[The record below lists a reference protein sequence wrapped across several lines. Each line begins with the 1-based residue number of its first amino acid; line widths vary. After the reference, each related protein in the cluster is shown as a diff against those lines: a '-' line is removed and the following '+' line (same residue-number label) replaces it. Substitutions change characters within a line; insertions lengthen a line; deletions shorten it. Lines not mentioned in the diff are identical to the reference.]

1 MKKII
6 ADPNIPLLEKF
17 EGIGNIV
24 RVPGREWTNDLV
36 DDADILLTRSVT
48 KVDAKLLNNSRVKFI
63 GTATSGFDH
72 VDTEYLEQQG
82 VHFSYCPGS
91 NANSV
96 AEYVLSA
103 LFAVASPDQSLQAM
117 SVGIIGCGY
126 VGSRV
131 AELLQ
136 VVGITTILN
145 DPPLKVETG
154 SDQYRSLE
162 EALSAD
168 IVTLHTPLT
177 SEGKYPT
184 QGLIADQQLQQMKPD
199 VIFINAAR
207 GGVVDETALLKRIEK
222 LPQMKTVIDCWENE
236 PAVNHHLLS
245 NVTLGT
251 PHIAGYSYDGKV
263 KATKM
268 LYESLCDFLGCES
281 GWRDSEGVMK
291 QFDQDES
298 NDDLSF
304 LHQLVFSCYDIRI
317 DDQEMK
323 KLLELSSAEAE
334 MAFDR
339 LRKDYRVRNEFDKT
353 SVQSAGDNAVLRALG
368 FQIKSANENSQ
379 EK

>member
-6 ADPNIPLLEKF
+6 ADPNIPLLDRF
-17 EGIGNIV
+17 EAIGNVV

-36 DDADILLTRSVT
+36 QDADILLTRSVT
-48 KVDAKLLNNSRVKFI
+48 KVNADLLQNSNVKFV

-72 VDTEYLEQQG
+72 VDTDYLDQQG
-82 VHFSYCPGS
+82 ICFSYCPGS

-96 AEYVLSA
+96 AEYVISTL
-103 LFAVASPDQSLQAM
+103 LAVTSPEQSLEGM
-117 SVGIIGCGY
+117 SAGIIGCGH
-126 VGSRV
+126 VGGRV
-131 AELLQ
+131 SELLR
-136 VVGITTILN
+136 VIGITTILN
-145 DPPLKVETG
+145 DPPLKDQTG

-177 SEGKYPT
+177 VEGQYPT
-184 QGLIADQQLQQMKPD
+184 KKLIADQQLQIMKPD
-199 VIFINAAR
+199 VILINAAR
-207 GGVVDETALLKRIEK
+207 GGVVDEAALLNRMTAN
-222 LPQMKTVIDCWENE
+222 PQMKTVIDCWENE

-245 NVTLGT
+245 SVTLGT

-281 GWRDSEGVMK
+281 GWRDSEGLMK

-298 NDDLSF
+298 NDDLS
-304 LHQLVFSCYDIRI
+304 LLRNLVFSCYDIRI

-323 KLLELSSAEAE
+323 KSLQLSSAEAE

-353 SVQSAGDNAVLRALG
+353 SVQSAGDYAVLKALG
-368 FQIKSANENSQ
+368 FQIKSAEENSQ

>member
-6 ADPNIPLLEKF
+6 ADPNIPLLDNF
-17 EGIGNIV
+17 ESIGTVI

-36 DDADILLTRSVT
+36 KDADILLTRSVT
-48 KVDAKLLNNSRVKFI
+48 KLNSDLLQNPQVKFV

-72 VDTEYLEQQG
+72 VDTEYLEQQDI
-82 VHFSYCPGS
+82 HFSYCPGS

-103 LFAVASPDQSLQAM
+103 LLAVVKPDQSLQGK
-117 SVGIIGCGY
+117 SVGIIGCGH

-131 AELLQ
+131 AKLLQ
-136 VVGITTILN
+136 AIGITTILN
-145 DPPLKVETG
+145 DPPLKDQTG

-177 SEGKYPT
+177 SEGKYST
-184 QGLIADQQLQQMKPD
+184 RGLIADQQLQKMKQD
-199 VIFINAAR
+199 VILINAAR
-207 GGVVDETALLKRIEK
+207 GGVVDETALLNRMESY
-222 LPQMKTVIDCWENE
+222 PQMKTVIDCWENE
-236 PAVNHHLLS
+236 PAVNHDLLETA
-245 NVTLGT
+245 TLGT

-263 KATKM
+263 KAAKM

-281 GWRDSEGVMK
+281 EWRDSESINK
-291 QFDQDES
+291 QFDQGES
-298 NDDLSF
+298 NDENSLF
-304 LHQLVFSCYDIRI
+304 RELVFSCYDIRI

-323 KLLELSSAEAE
+323 KLIPLSTDESKI
-334 MAFDR
+334 AFDR

-368 FQIKSANENSQ
+368 FQIKSVNGNST
-379 EK
+379 K